1 MIEYKVY
8 SASDET
14 IEIADGFFE
23 GWPDAPDKN
32 IHRQLLK
39 SSFKAIVAIDR
50 DINKIIGFITV
61 ISDGII
67 SAYIPLLEVIPE
79 YRKKGI
85 GSKLF
90 NLAKDECKNLYMIDL
105 SCDNDLVE
113 FYKNFNMEKG
123 TSMFLRNYDRQSCK

>member
-8 SASDET
+8 SASDEE

-39 SSFKAIVAIDR
+39 SSFKAFVAIDR

-67 SAYIPLLEVIPE
+67 SAYIPLLEVIPA

-90 NLAKDECKNLYMIDL
+90 NLAKHECNNLYMIDL
-105 SCDNDLVE
+105 SCDNELVG
-113 FYKNFNMEKG
+113 FYKNFNMKKG

>member
-8 SASDET
+8 SASDEE

-50 DINKIIGFITV
+50 DINKIIGFITI

-67 SAYIPLLEVIPE
+67 SAYIPLLEVIPA

-105 SCDNDLVE
+105 SCDNELVG
-113 FYKNFNMEKG
+113 FYRYLDMKKG
-123 TSMFLRNYDRQSCK
+123 TSMFLRNYDRQSCQ

>member
-50 DINKIIGFITV
+50 DINKIIGFITI

-90 NLAKDECKNLYMIDL
+90 NLAKDECKSL
-105 SCDNDLVE
+105 
-113 FYKNFNMEKG
+113 YKNFNMEKG

>member
-23 GWPDAPDKN
+23 GWPDAPDKS

-39 SSFKAIVAIDR
+39 SSFKAIIAIDR
-50 DINKIIGFITV
+50 DINIIIGFITI

-90 NLAKDECKNLYMIDL
+90 NLAKDECKSLYMLDL
-105 SCDNDLVE
+105 SCDNELVE
-113 FYKNFNMEKG
+113 FYKNFDMEKG

>member
-8 SASDET
+8 SASDEE
-14 IEIADGFFE
+14 IGIADGFFE

-39 SSFKAIVAIDR
+39 SSFKAFVAIDR

-67 SAYIPLLEVIPE
+67 SAYIPLLEVIPA

-105 SCDNDLVE
+105 SCDNELVG
-113 FYKNFNMEKG
+113 FYKNFNMKKG
-123 TSMFLRNYDRQSCK
+123 TIMFLRNYDRQSCK